1 MKIQLPVMLLL
12 LMIASTA
19 VAQDEPRYSH
29 NGPTMITGIRVIDG
43 LGGVAKENQDIV
55 MIDGKIA
62 SIVPE
67 GEQDAPKDA
76 LVIDGKGLIDLH
88 VHLQGGRATRK
99 VKHVFLRGK
108 QVDSDS
114 VKLK

>member
-1 MKIQLPVMLLL
+1 MF
-12 LMIASTA
+12 
-19 VAQDEPRYSH
+19 
-29 NGPTMITGIRVIDG
+29 TGVRVIDG
-43 LGGVAKENQDIV
+43 KR
-55 MIDGKIA
+55 
-62 SIVPE
+62 
-67 GEQDAPKDA
+67 
-76 LVIDGKGLIDLH
+76 LIDLH